1 MRPKQ
6 MEGYNNKFMDS
17 RLNIVNMTLLPI
29 FTYRLNVISTKI
41 LAVLFLGINK
51 LTLKCPET

>member
-17 RLNIVNMTLLPI
+17 RLNIVNMTLFPI

-41 LAVLFLGINK
+41 LAVLLLGINK